1 MAKGAKSVSA
11 LCAHPVLSGN
21 AYDNIENS
29 MLKEL
34 VVTDTIPLK
43 KSCSKITVLDSSK
56 LFARAIR
63 NTHEY
68 RSIAALFVS
77 K

>member
-1 MAKGAKSVSA
+1 M
-11 LCAHPVLSGN
+11 CTHPVLSGK
-21 AYDNIENS
+21 AIENIENS
-29 MLKEL
+29 QLTEL

-43 KSCSKITVLDSSK
+43 VKSPKITVLDSSK

-68 RSIAALFVS
+68 RSIAALFVE
-77 K
+77 KTKA